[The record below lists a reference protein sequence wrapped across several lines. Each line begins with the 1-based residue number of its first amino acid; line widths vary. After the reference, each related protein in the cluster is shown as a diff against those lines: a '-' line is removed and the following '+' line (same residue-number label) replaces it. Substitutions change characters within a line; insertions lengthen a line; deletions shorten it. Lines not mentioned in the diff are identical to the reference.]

1 MKADIQPSH
10 NLVTDVTLTFSSED
24 IEKAYTKAYQNAA
37 SKVKVNGFRPGKAP
51 LDIVK
56 KTLGNSVAEDAIEI
70 MLKDSLKDVIPKL
83 SFVPMREPKLKIEK
97 FEKEQEMIAVARFE
111 EPPKVHLG
119 NYKSIR
125 LPEFSITV
133 EDSDI
138 EDSLQ
143 RVRFDLAKT
152 QARESGESVEDTDLI
167 EYDLTS
173 KDSDGTVVQTGEKV
187 QYYLG
192 RVDVNKDLEKF
203 FIGMK
208 AGESK
213 EFDYAYPEDYPNK
226 SLSGRNLKF
235 SVTIHSVFKVI
246 IPELDDDNV
255 NEWNET
261 VKTVAELKDRFKSF
275 KMEYAER
282 QLQSYYRILAFN
294 AVRKESEIQIPE
306 TMIDDEM
313 NSIFHDAIHENNLEH
328 MSMEEFAKKFDIDMD
343 KMKET
348 YRKRA
353 ILNLENSL
361 VHIEIAK
368 AENLTV
374 SETELKAEMEYELQ
388 RYQQTERKKIDPI
401 KLAQNLHYG
410 MLLNKAR
417 KFIVDN
423 AERSAVEN
431 ITLSK
436 MEKLFSEPLED

>member
-51 LDIVK
+51 LEIVK

-119 NYKSIR
+119 SYKSVK
-125 LPEFSITV
+125 LPEFNIIV

-138 EDSLQ
+138 EDSIQ

-152 QARESGESVEDTDLI
+152 QARETGESVEDTDLI

-173 KDSDGTVVQTGEKV
+173 KDSDGTVVQTGERV

-208 AGESK
+208 AEESK
-213 EFDYAYPEDYPNK
+213 DFSYSYPDDYPNK
-226 SLSGRNLKF
+226 SLAGRNLMF
-235 SVTIHSVFKVI
+235 SVKIHTIFKVI
-246 IPELDDDNV
+246 VPELDDDNV
-255 NEWNET
+255 NEWNES
-261 VKTVAELKDRFKSF
+261 VKTVAELKERFKSF

-328 MSMEEFAKKFDIDMD
+328 MTMEEFSKKFEIDLD

-374 SETELKAEMEYELQ
+374 SEEELKTEMEYELQ
-388 RYQQTERKKIDPI
+388 RYQQAERKKIDPI

-417 KFIVDN
+417 KFLVDN
-423 AERSAVEN
+423 AERSAAEN

>member
-10 NLVTDVTLTFSSED
+10 NLVTEVTLTFSSED

-51 LDIVK
+51 LEIVK

-119 NYKSIR
+119 SYKSVK
-125 LPEFSITV
+125 LPEFSIIV

-138 EDSLQ
+138 EDSIQ

-152 QARESGESVEDTDLI
+152 QAREAGESVEETDLI

-173 KDSDGTVVQTGEKV
+173 KDSDGTVVQTGERV

-208 AGESK
+208 AEESK
-213 EFDYAYPEDYPNK
+213 DFSYSYPEDYPNK
-226 SLSGRNLKF
+226 TLAGRNLMF
-235 SVTIHSVFKVI
+235 SVKIHTVFKVI

-255 NEWNET
+255 NEWNES
-261 VKTVAELKDRFKSF
+261 VKTVAELKERFKSF

-328 MSMEEFAKKFDIDMD
+328 MTMEEFSKKFEIDLD

-374 SETELKAEMEYELQ
+374 SEEELKTEMEYELQ
-388 RYQQTERKKIDPI
+388 RYQQAERKKIDPI

-417 KFIVDN
+417 KFLVDN
-423 AERSAVEN
+423 AERSAAEN